1 MTDWLVPVIATV
13 AIIALSAFFVI
24 IEFSLLAVRR
34 HRLEE
39 TAESSRSSRA
49 ALRSLNE
56 LTVML
61 AGAQLGITACTFA
74 LGAVSKPAVQ
84 YALAPVLAGWGM
96 PGWTA
101 NAVALAV
108 ALLVMTFL
116 HLVIGEMAPK
126 SWAIAHPELSAKVVA
141 IPSRVF
147 LWIFRPLLWWVNR
160 VANRLVAATGVEP
173 VDRAAAGGY
182 DSDTIRQLVEHS
194 TESGVLDE
202 ASGSQ
207 IASIMELETLTVD
220 DVISGRSAEPVPIVS
235 RSAAVQD
242 VQQAALQA
250 GHMRVL
256 LHGENDDAAP
266 QVVHVRDTLPAPVQ
280 ARAAELA
287 RPALLLAS
295 GTSVYRAFQRMR
307 QVGEQ
312 LAVVRSAEGTLGVVT
327 WEDILARV
335 WPNVEHQWSGTERT
349 QRTDP

>member
-1 MTDWLVPVIATV
+1 MTDWLVPATATI

-24 IEFSLLAVRR
+24 IEFSLLAARR

-141 IPSRVF
+141 LPSRIF

-160 VANRLVAATGVEP
+160 IANRLVAATGVEP

-220 DVISGRSAEPVPIVS
+220 DVISGRTAEPVP
-235 RSAAVQD
+235 AAPRTATVRDIQE
-242 VQQAALQA
+242 AALQA

-256 LHGENDDAAP
+256 LSAAGDAAP
-266 QVVHVRDTLPAPVQ
+266 QVVHVRDTLPAEAGRP
-280 ARAAELA
+280 AAELA
-287 RPALLLAS
+287 RPALLLPS
-295 GTSVYRAFQRMR
+295 GTSVYRAFQLLR
-307 QVGEQ
+307 QAGEQ
-312 LAVVRSAEGTLGVVT
+312 LAVVRSAEGILGAVT
-327 WEDILARV
+327 WEDILSRV
-335 WPNVEHQWSGTERT
+335 WPNVEHQWSGAERT
-349 QRTDP
+349 RRKGP

>member
-1 MTDWLVPVIATV
+1 MSDWIVPVTATV

-24 IEFSLLAVRR
+24 LEFSLLAARR

-39 TAESSRSSRA
+39 TAESSRTSRA

-84 YALAPVLAGWGM
+84 YALAPVLVSWNMAAWV
-96 PGWTA
+96 A
-101 NAVALAV
+101 DAVALAV

-147 LWIFRPLLWWVNR
+147 LWVFRPLLWWVNR
-160 VANRLVAATGVEP
+160 IANRLVAATGVEP

-182 DSDTIRQLVEHS
+182 DSETIRQLVEHS
-194 TESGVLDE
+194 TQAGALDQ

-207 IASIMELETLTVD
+207 IASIMELETLTVE
-220 DVISGRSAEPVPIVS
+220 DVISGRTAEPVPALP
-235 RSAAVQD
+235 RSSSVEQ
-242 VQQAALQA
+242 VQQAALDA

-256 LHGENDDAAP
+256 LADTNDPAP
-266 QVVHVRDTLPAPVQ
+266 LVVHVRDTLPASGRSHADQ
-280 ARAAELA
+280 WA
-287 RPALLLAS
+287 RPALLLAA

-307 QVGEQ
+307 QAGEQ
-312 LAVVRSAEGTLGVVT
+312 LAVVRSAEGGWDALT
-327 WEDILARV
+327 WEDILTRV
-335 WPNVEHQWSGTERT
+335 WPNVEHQWSGTEQTHRAES
-349 QRTDP
+349 